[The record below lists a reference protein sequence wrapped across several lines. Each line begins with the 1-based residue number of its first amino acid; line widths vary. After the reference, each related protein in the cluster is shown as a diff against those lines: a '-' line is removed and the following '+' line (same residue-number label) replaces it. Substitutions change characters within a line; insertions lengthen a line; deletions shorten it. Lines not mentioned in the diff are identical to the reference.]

1 MWDYGN
7 KTSGF
12 VTETEIEIRGQGCEK
27 DSDFV

>member
-12 VTETEIEIRGQGCEK
+12 VTEAEIEIRGRGCEK
-27 DSDFV
+27 DSDCV